1 MSERLRPVPLTR
13 RPTVTVVMPCYNYGH
28 YLPTALSSVLEQPG
42 VDVDVMLI
50 DDASPDGS
58 GEVVRQ
64 IAATDDRI
72 HPILHSTN
80 HGHIATY
87 NEGVLHAKG
96 KYVVML
102 SADDVLTPGS
112 LARATALLEARPSV
126 GLVYG
131 HPASFVDDPPPVT
144 LRIRNWTIWPGAEW
158 IRRRCDTGKNCIL
171 NPEVVM
177 RTSVQK
183 EIGGYDPE
191 MPHAGDLE
199 MWLRAATVS
208 DVGRVNGPA
217 QAFYR
222 IHPQSMSRTTYAGNL
237 IDLEGRL
244 EVFRKI
250 LLGPQARVPDGEA
263 LFARAQRA
271 LAGTALELAR
281 SAYVHG
287 RADKEPVEDYLAFA
301 ARIWPPARRTRKW
314 RAVTG
319 SGPLDPHRLD
329 ARAHQFAE
337 RLLVHARWRRWR
349 WSGMI

>member
-1 MSERLRPVPLTR
+1 MSERLRPLPLTR
-13 RPTVTVVMPCYNYGH
+13 RPSVTIVMPCYNYGH
-28 YLPTALSSVLEQPG
+28 YLPDALASVLEQPG

-58 GEVVRQ
+58 AEVVRE

-72 HPILHSTN
+72 HAILHSSN

-96 KYVVML
+96 DYVVML
-102 SADDVLTPGS
+102 SADDRLTPGA
-112 LARATALLEARPSV
+112 LARATALLEARPTV

-131 HPASFVDDPPPVT
+131 HPVSFADDPPPVT
-144 LRIRNWTIWPGAEW
+144 PRVRNWTVWPGEEW
-158 IRRRCDTGKNCIL
+158 IRRRCETGRNCIL

-183 EIGGYDPE
+183 AIGGYDPKQ
-191 MPHAGDLE
+191 PHAGDLE

-222 IHPQSMSRTTYAGNL
+222 IHPKSMSRTTYSGHVT
-237 IDLEGRL
+237 DLEGKL
-244 EVFRKI
+244 EAFRSI
-250 LLGPQARVPDGEA
+250 LVGPETRVSDGDA

-271 LAGTALELAR
+271 LAESALELAR
-281 SAYVHG
+281 SAYVNG
-287 RADKEPVEDYLAFA
+287 RANHEPVNDYLAFA
-301 ARIWPPARRTRKW
+301 ARVWPSAPQTREW
-314 RAVTG
+314 RAIARSE
-319 SGPLDPHRLD
+319 SGDPGPWE
-329 ARAHQFAE
+329 AHALQLVE
-337 RLLVHARWRRWR
+337 RVRHHARWRRWR
-349 WSGMI
+349 WTGIV